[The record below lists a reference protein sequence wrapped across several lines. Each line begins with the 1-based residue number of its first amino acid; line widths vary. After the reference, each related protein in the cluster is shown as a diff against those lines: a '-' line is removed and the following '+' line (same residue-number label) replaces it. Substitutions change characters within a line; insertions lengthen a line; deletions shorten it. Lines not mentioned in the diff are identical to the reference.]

1 MQVNGI
7 KRQSLGS
14 TEGFYGVVNLL
25 APRAAGQSGAWRSDA
40 TWVDLRY
47 EFVRPPE
54 ERDDQAV
61 SLSGSPI
68 ALERTFVTF
77 CARSVSVCGAVV
89 CSLCV
94 RDTVCVTIRS
104 VRLYVALC
112 ACGVLA

>member
-61 SLSGSPI
+61 SLGGSPI

-77 CARSVSVCGAVV
+77 CARMC
-89 CSLCV
+89 LCV
-94 RDTVCVTIRS
+94 VLWSAHCVCVT
-104 VRLYVALC
+104 LC
-112 ACGVLA
+112 ASLYGVCGCM